1 MAAMEQSPKN
11 RDIHVLAGAA
21 MDVYERGSDIVN
33 LGVKMQLSASTMEQL
48 LEHGAEQEGQW
59 VEKLATAAEEVYR
72 ELEDA
77 GSFYMRVGPFVRD
90 YGSAL
95 SSAQSTMRGVVPECE
110 RLWSIYETKLEAY
123 HDALST
129 PVAYPTGE
137 DADDPTARSQ
147 AEQAQASTVQTAKDA
162 KDAAYAA
169 WEREAKDYDVAYDTW
184 WGEFEAACNGIESA
198 NGKGLEDSWLD
209 DLDGLVEFV
218 QTVLSVAGLVLAAL
232 ALIVGGPIVG
242 LLALIVGVV
251 ALGLT
256 IYQFCRGDADGWDLG
271 FAIVGVLPIG
281 AIGDFAS
288 GGFTTGMKSW
298 IGMSNGMTFGDDVAR
313 WSLSAT
319 GSGINPSTWLANM
332 RSLAPEA
339 GFLAGEGIE
348 MAGEFLSTHGSDTWQ
363 ALGDIGHAPWAVA
376 HVTDVVG
383 NYFGVLPGVVRDT
396 VTLIGDAP
404 GTVEQ
409 LRWPTY

>member
-1 MAAMEQSPKN
+1 MAAMEQSPKH
-11 RDIHVLAGAA
+11 RDIHVLEGEA

-33 LGVKMQLSASTMEQL
+33 LGVKMTLAASTMEL
-48 LEHGAEQEGQW
+48 LVDNGAEQEGRW
-59 VEKLATAAEEVYR
+59 VDKLTEASKEVYE
-72 ELEDA
+72 ELDRA
-77 GSFYMRVGPFVRD
+77 GSHYMRVGPFIRD

-95 SSAQSTMRGVVPECE
+95 STAQSRMKSVVPECE

-123 HDALST
+123 HDALAA

-137 DADDPTARSQ
+137 DADDPTARGQ
-147 AEQAQASTVQTAKDA
+147 AEQSKATAVSTAKEA
-162 KDAAYAA
+162 KDAAYRA
-169 WEREAKDYDVAYDTW
+169 WKDEADDYDAAYDTW
-184 WGEFEAACNGIESA
+184 WQEFEEACNGIETA

-209 DLDGLVEFV
+209 NLDGLVEFV

-256 IYQFCRGDADGWDLG
+256 IYQFARGDANGWDLG

-281 AIGDFAS
+281 ALGDFAS
-288 GGFTTGMKSW
+288 GGFKTGMKSW
-298 IGMSNGMTFGDDVAR
+298 IGMSNGMSFGDDFAR
-313 WSLSAT
+313 WGLSAT
-319 GSGINPSTWLANM
+319 GSGINPSTWVSNM

-339 GFLAGEGIE
+339 GFLAGEGFE
-348 MAGEFLSTHGSDTWQ
+348 MTGEFLSKHGADTWE
-363 ALGDIGHAPWAVA
+363 ALGDLEHLPWTAAYIG
-376 HVTDVVG
+376 DSMG

-396 VTLIGDAP
+396 VGLFTGIP
-404 GTVEQ
+404 GTYEQ
-409 LRWPTY
+409 VRWPTY